1 MIQIGDT
8 IISLDIFEKK
18 FCCDLAV
25 CKGICCVEGDS
36 GAPLEEGEAEQIG
49 ENYRKIKPY
58 MKPEGIAAVEEQ
70 GFSVVDIEGDMVT
83 PLIGGRECA
92 YIIEENGCSWC
103 AIEKAWNCNICFDN
117 GLGKSKMKRKA

>member
-18 FCCDLAV
+18 FCCDLVA

-36 GAPLEEGEAEQIG
+36 GAPLEAGEAEEIR
-49 ENYRKIKPY
+49 ENYEKIKPY
-58 MKPEGIAAVEEQ
+58 MKPEGIATVEEQ
-70 GFSVVDIEGDMVT
+70 GFSVIDIEGDMVT

-92 YIIEENGCSWC
+92 YNIEENG
-103 AIEKAWNCNICFDN
+103 
-117 GLGKSKMKRKA
+117 

>member
-36 GAPLEEGEAEQIG
+36 GAPLEEGEAEQI
-49 ENYRKIKPY
+49 
-58 MKPEGIAAVEEQ
+58 
-70 GFSVVDIEGDMVT
+70 
-83 PLIGGRECA
+83 RE
-92 YIIEENGCSWC
+92 
-103 AIEKAWNCNICFDN
+103 K
-117 GLGKSKMKRKA
+117 L

>member
-25 CKGICCVEGDS
+25 CKEFAAWRGFGGTFGRRGGGTDR
-36 GAPLEEGEAEQIG
+36 
-49 ENYRKIKPY
+49 ENYERIKPY

-70 GFSVVDIEGDMVT
+70 GFSVVDIEGDTVT
-83 PLIGGRECA
+83 PLIGWTGVCVYYRGERVFVVCH
-92 YIIEENGCSWC
+92 
-103 AIEKAWNCNICFDN
+103 
-117 GLGKSKMKRKA
+117 